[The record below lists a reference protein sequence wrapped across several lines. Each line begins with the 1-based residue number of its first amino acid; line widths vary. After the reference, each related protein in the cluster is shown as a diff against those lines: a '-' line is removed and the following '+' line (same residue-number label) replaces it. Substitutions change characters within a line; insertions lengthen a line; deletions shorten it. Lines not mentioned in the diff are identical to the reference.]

1 MPLLLLLWRRSPI
14 ARVTSRWPT
23 RTPRDPA
30 QTPRDAPR
38 AAGMGSWTDNVGSG
52 VLALVGIITAA
63 TAFAVGVHSQA
74 PRLHA
79 WRRYDEEAHKTQ
91 LTATRHLAN
100 YQQIEEKLLW
110 LDKITETRNLVNYES
125 AVRKGLKHGARPHP
139 WSAEVDRS
147 PVMRPLKGVLDSG
160 GSAQDLHYARNMSK
174 AFFIYD
180 IIQREIRRGRRIQT
194 LCEMGF
200 CAPPHHHDGPSR
212 APSRRAMIDALHR
225 SSDTHAVDAR
235 DASHAR
241 RCGAHCVARS

>member
-1 MPLLLLLWRRSPI
+1 
-14 ARVTSRWPT
+14 
-23 RTPRDPA
+23 
-30 QTPRDAPR
+30 
-38 AAGMGSWTDNVGSG
+38 MGSWTDNVGSG

-110 LDKITETRNLVNYES
+110 LDKITETRTLVDSED
-125 AVRKGLKHGARPHP
+125 AVRRHLKHGQYKP
-139 WSAEVDRS
+139 WTAETDRS
-147 PVMRPLKGVLDSG
+147 PVTRPLKGVLDSG

-200 CAPPHHHDGPSR
+200 CAPPHRDGPSR
-212 APSRRAMIDALHR
+212 APSRRDMIDALHR
-225 SSDTHAVDAR
+225 SSDAHAVDAR
-235 DASHAR
+235 DASDAR